1 MPRVVLYAGVTGE
14 APPLMDSDSP
24 CTARGALAALWRSA
38 ELPDRALA
46 DVDLSGADPVLPSSF
61 AVATAVQSALAA
73 AALAAAQIG
82 VMRGAARQRVA
93 VDATHAVLDSCAW
106 YQIDGHALPVW
117 DKLSGLYACG
127 ARCEPGWVRV
137 HANFPHHRDGAL
149 RLLSLPIGPQTERD
163 AVAEALADWRAQDF
177 ESAAADAG
185 LVAAAAR
192 SFAQWDA
199 HAQGQTLALE
209 PLLGLRSV
217 DGAESDEPLP
227 WPAHAAGDA
236 PLRGL
241 RVLDLTRILAGPV
254 AGRTLA
260 AYGADVMLVNSPNL
274 PNIANIADTS
284 RGKLSV
290 HVDLS
295 TAAGRDTLRALV
307 RQADVFLQGYR
318 PGALATLGFGPEAL
332 AALRPGIICV
342 SLSAYG
348 RSGPWAG
355 RRGFDSLVQTAT
367 GFNIAEAEAF
377 GVTQPRAMPLQ
388 VLDYGAGYL
397 LAFGALAGLMR
408 QRERGGSWL
417 AEVSLAGVGH
427 WLRRLGR
434 VAHGATAA
442 AFSVADAPFERFAQD
457 EDSGFGRLRAL
468 RHAAQ
473 FSGTPAHWRRP
484 SMRPGTHPAQWPAR

>member
-1 MPRVVLYAGVTGE
+1 MME
-14 APPLMDSDSP
+14 SDSG
-24 CTARGALAALWRSA
+24 TAHEALAALWRSVD
-38 ELPDRALA
+38 LPVQALA
-46 DVDLSGADPVLPSSF
+46 DVSLSGADPVLPSSF
-61 AVATAVQSALAA
+61 AVASAVQSALAA
-73 AALAAAQIG
+73 AALAAARVG
-82 VMRGAARQRVA
+82 VMRGAARQTVA
-93 VDATHAVLDSCAW
+93 VDATHAVLDSCGW
-106 YQIDGHALPVW
+106 YRVDGKELPVW

-127 ARCEPGWVRV
+127 ACCEPGWVRI
-137 HANFPHHRDGAL
+137 HANFAHHRDGAL
-149 RLLSLPIGPQTERD
+149 KLLGLPVGPQIERE
-163 AVAEALADWRAQDF
+163 AVAEALADWRAQDI

-185 LVAAAAR
+185 VVVAAAR

-199 HAQGQTLALE
+199 HAQGQALALE
-209 PLLGLRSV
+209 PLLGLRAV
-217 DGAESDEPLP
+217 AGADSDPRVP

-260 AYGADVMLVNSPNL
+260 AYGADVMLVNSPKL
-274 PNIANIADTS
+274 PNIDNIADTS

-290 HVDLS
+290 HLDLT
-295 TAAGRDTLRALV
+295 TAPGRDTLRALV

-318 PGALATLGFGPEAL
+318 PGALASLGFGPQAL
-332 AALRPGIICV
+332 AELRPGIVCV

-348 RSGPWAG
+348 RTGPWAG

-377 GVTQPRAMPLQ
+377 GGGQPRAMPLQ
-388 VLDYGAGYL
+388 VLDYSAGYL

-408 QRERGGSWL
+408 QRERGGSWI

-434 VAHGATAA
+434 VANGARSA
-442 AFSVADAPFERFAQD
+442 AFTAADAPFEHYAQD

-473 FSGTPAHWRRP
+473 FSGTPAHWKRP
-484 SMRPGTHPAQWPAR
+484 SVRPGTDPAQWPPR